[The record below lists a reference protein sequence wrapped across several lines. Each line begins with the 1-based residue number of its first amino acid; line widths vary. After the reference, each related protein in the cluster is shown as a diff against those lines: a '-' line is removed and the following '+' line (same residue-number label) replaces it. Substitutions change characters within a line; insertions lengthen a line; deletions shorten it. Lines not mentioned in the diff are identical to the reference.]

1 MINSYSVYPAVEQ
14 TTGPFIKR
22 YVNILMLFFPLTAF
36 LLIPVIPGTTI
47 ITVMAGLMFFL
58 IPLSTFK
65 EEKGM
70 FMLELG
76 YFFAVVL
83 TLSFCSQF
91 INLVSHLKLSS
102 NLILINRND
111 FTKTFYRTSHLT
123 QSLSLIVGFI
133 IYAYVKYFST
143 ERIITYIYWGIRLLC
158 FYGLYEFVFYLLT
171 GQSGD
176 FVVNRT
182 FGDGEKSASL
192 FQTVNLGGLSL
203 LRFKGYT
210 GEPSMFVFTVFP
222 FWVLSFALKRK
233 FDTYL
238 ILGCL
243 LLSFSTTAYMC
254 IIMFSCFWFVYKRQ
268 FQIFYYIC
276 IFIVFICLILQLD
289 RFQHLLD
296 SIYNFVFA
304 GKISGNAASGRDRSN
319 GFVNHVSYWASLNSL
334 SQAFGIGFGYV
345 RSTDFF
351 STIIVNNGLIG
362 FLIFTWF
369 VLRNL
374 WLKISVPLLSVCY
387 KLGLALVYIIMM
399 ASVPE
404 FAYPSLWIY
413 IALGFVIKHVSE
425 KQNALELSN
434 S

>member
-1 MINSYSVYPAVEQ
+1 MLNSYSIYPTAVEQ
-14 TTGPFIKR
+14 TGTFIKR
-22 YVNILMLFFPLTAF
+22 YVNVLMLFFPITAF
-36 LLIPVIPGTTI
+36 VLIPVIPGTTI
-47 ITVMAGLMFFL
+47 ITVLSAIMFWF

-76 YFFAVVL
+76 YFFSVL
-83 TLSFCSQF
+83 LILSFCSQF
-91 INLVSHLKLSS
+91 INLVTHLKLSS
-102 NLILINRND
+102 HLILINSND

-123 QSLSLIVGFI
+123 QSLQLIVGFV
-133 IYAYVKYFST
+133 IYTYVKYFST

-158 FYGLYEFVFYLLT
+158 FYGLYEIIYYILT

-176 FVVNRT
+176 FMVNRT
-182 FGDGEKSASL
+182 FGEAEKSASL
-192 FQTVNLGGLSL
+192 FQTVTLGGISL
-203 LRFKGYT
+203 VRFKGYT

-222 FWVLSFALKRK
+222 FWVLTFGLKRT
-233 FDTYL
+233 FDKYL

-254 IIMFSCFWFVYKRQ
+254 MIIFSCFWFMYQRQ
-268 FQIFYYIC
+268 FQIFFYIS
-276 IFIVFICLILQLD
+276 IFIVIICFILQLD

-296 SIYNFVFA
+296 SIYDFVFA
-304 GKISGNAASGRDRSN
+304 GKISGSTSSAQERSN
-319 GFVNHVSYWASLNSL
+319 GFINHVSYWASLNGL

-362 FLIFTWF
+362 FLVFTWF
-369 VLRNL
+369 TLKNL

-387 KLGLALVYIIMM
+387 KLGLALVYLIMM

-413 IALGFVIKHVSE
+413 IALGYVIKHMSE
-425 KQNALELSN
+425 KQQVLEPSN